1 MKMENKYIKKSSWR
15 QALWLRPVI
24 LATQEA
30 QIRRIMV
37 QSQSWADS
45 SQIPILKL
53 PNTKKGLVQW
63 LKR

>member
-37 QSQSWADS
+37 
-45 SQIPILKL
+45 
-53 PNTKKGLVQW
+53 
-63 LKR
+63 